1 MRPPSN
7 KELRHLLLRL
17 SRKLPERIK
26 LLETNNSRNIKL
38 GLERVKYAVPRSQS
52 WQGLHVA
59 GTNGKGSIC
68 AYLSGLFSLTEYSY
82 GRYISPAFP
91 EKRHGVTINGEIIRQ
106 SLYDGNRSAVL
117 NRYAKVQKGLQATS
131 AQDPG
136 ALTPFEIDAAT
147 AFQIFEQLKISY
159 GIVEVGMG
167 GATDATN
174 VMKDKAVT
182 VISKIGIDHAEYL
195 GRNLRDIAAVK
206 AGIMARDV
214 PCIVDHTNDPE
225 VLQVLKQHAQRVGS
239 RLILSSQSQKL
250 LTGLEN
256 DIWQLEDWQQQN
268 LLCAVTAFKT
278 VFPNESVDLNKV
290 LSMNPSLP
298 GRMQTVKISPT
309 IDNGEDMTV
318 LVDGAHNPLA
328 TQSLA
333 RYVDRNLRKGREPV
347 TWVIGFS
354 QSDTKPFKQMLQDIL
369 RPQDNVAFVEFS
381 RRADD
386 PPPVAAEIGRPW
398 ALHCLDKT
406 RTDQA
411 APAGTTLE
419 QALEWARQKS
429 ECKRPVVVTGSLY
442 LMRDVLNLPN
452 VKGKALEYKERS
464 VGSATYKALRK
475 KKVEKGLTDEE
486 LEVFREGRRQYH
498 LRKDQ
503 NRQLKRSKSNSE
515 NAVLDAHL
523 EATTAELET
532 RSEPVE
538 IKPTP
543 KDSDSKTAPR
553 KKQILR
559 TPFWQDPENP
569 SMSLPK
575 VYGKPSRRKQKRAA
589 NATKETN
596 QQGQGAS
603 ADSLREEKKL
613 GRGVRS

>member
-26 LLETNNSRNIKL
+26 LLETNSSRNIKL
-38 GLERVKYAVPRSQS
+38 GLERVKYAVPQSQS

-68 AYLSGLFSLTEYSY
+68 AYLSGLFSLTGNSY
-82 GRYISPAFP
+82 GRYTSPAFP
-91 EKRHGVTINGEIIRQ
+91 EKRHGVVINGEVIRQ
-106 SLYDGNRSAVL
+106 TVYDGNRLAVL
-117 NRYAKVQKGLQATS
+117 NRYAKVHKGLQATS
-131 AQDPG
+131 AHDPG
-136 ALTPFEIDAAT
+136 ALTPFEIDTAT
-147 AFQIFEQLKISY
+147 AFQIFEQLKVSY

-182 VISKIGIDHAEYL
+182 IISKIGIDHAEYL
-195 GRNLRDIAAVK
+195 GRNLSDIAAVK

-225 VLQVLKQHAQRVGS
+225 VLRVLKQHAQRVGS
-239 RLILSSQSQKL
+239 RLILSSQFKGL
-250 LTGLEN
+250 LSGVEN

-309 IDNGEDMTV
+309 TGNGEDMTA

-333 RYVDRNLRKGREPV
+333 RYVDRNLRKKREPV

-398 ALHCLDKT
+398 ALDCLDKT
-406 RTDQA
+406 RFDQA
-411 APAGTTLE
+411 APAGTSLE

-429 ECKRPVVVTGSLY
+429 ECKHPVVITGSLY
-442 LMRDVLNLPN
+442 LMRDVLYLPN

-464 VGSATYKALRK
+464 VGSTTYKALRK
-475 KKVEKGLTDEE
+475 KKVAEGLTDEE
-486 LEVFREGRRQYH
+486 LEIFREGRRQYH

-503 NRQLKRSKSNSE
+503 NRLLRGTKAKE
-515 NAVLDAHL
+515 EKAVLDPYS
-523 EATTAELET
+523 EGPTEELGT
-532 RSEPVE
+532 YSEPAE
-538 IKPTP
+538 IKPMP
-543 KDSDSKTAPR
+543 KVSELEAAQR

-575 VYGKPSRRKQKRAA
+575 VYGQPSRRKQKRAA
-589 NATKETN
+589 RAAKEAAQEGHDESTGSP
-596 QQGQGAS
+596 QRQ
-603 ADSLREEKKL
+603 RK
-613 GRGVRS
+613 RGHGVGS

>member
-7 KELRHLLLRL
+7 KELRHLLVRL

-38 GLERVKYAVPRSQS
+38 GLERVKYAVPQSQS

-68 AYLSGLFSLTEYSY
+68 AYLSGLFSLTDYSY
-82 GRYISPAFP
+82 GRYTSPAFP
-91 EKRHGVTINGEIIRQ
+91 EKRHGVTINGEVLRQ
-106 SLYDGNRSAVL
+106 TMYDGNRSAVL
-117 NRYAKVQKGLQATS
+117 NRYAKVHKGLQATS

-136 ALTPFEIDAAT
+136 ALTPFEIDTAT
-147 AFQIFEQLKISY
+147 AFQIFEQLKVSY

-182 VISKIGIDHAEYL
+182 IISKIGIDHAEYL
-195 GRNLRDIAAVK
+195 GRNLTDIAAVK

-214 PCIVDHTNDPE
+214 PCIVDHTNQPE
-225 VLQVLKQHAQRVGS
+225 VLQVLKQHARRVGS
-239 RLILSSQSQKL
+239 RLILSSQSQGL
-250 LTGLEN
+250 LSGVEN

-298 GRMQTVKISPT
+298 GRMQTVKISST
-309 IDNGEDMTV
+309 TDDGEDMTA

-333 RYVDRNLRKGREPV
+333 RYVDRNLRKKREPV

-369 RPQDNVAFVEFS
+369 RPQDSVAFVEFS

-398 ALHCLDKT
+398 ALDCLDKT
-406 RTDQA
+406 RSDQA
-411 APAGTTLE
+411 APAGTSLE

-429 ECKRPVVVTGSLY
+429 ECKHPVVITGSLY

-464 VGSATYKALRK
+464 VGSTTYKALRK
-475 KKVEKGLTDEE
+475 KKVAEGLTDEE
-486 LEVFREGRRQYH
+486 LEIFREGRRQYH

-503 NRQLKRSKSNSE
+503 NRLLRGTKATKE
-515 NAVLDAHL
+515 KAVLDAHFEGSIEELGTYL
-523 EATTAELET
+523 EPA
-532 RSEPVE
+532 E

-543 KDSDSKTAPR
+543 KDSNLKAAQR
-553 KKQILR
+553 KKTILR

-575 VYGKPSRRKQKRAA
+575 VYGQPSRRKQKRAA
-589 NATKETN
+589 NAAKEA
-596 QQGQGAS
+596 GRKGHDES
-603 ADSLREEKKL
+603 AGSTQRRKKR
-613 GRGVRS
+613 GYGVRS